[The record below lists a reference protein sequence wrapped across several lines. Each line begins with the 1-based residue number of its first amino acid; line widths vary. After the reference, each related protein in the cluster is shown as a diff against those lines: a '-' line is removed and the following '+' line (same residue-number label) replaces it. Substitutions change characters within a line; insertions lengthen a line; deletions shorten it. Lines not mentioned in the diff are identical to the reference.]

1 MIPDTG
7 HPNARAVRGFCPR
20 FSFALQA
27 AARGARG
34 ASENSSSWAS
44 TVRKHGQTGSY
55 ARSTMA
61 PIEKTTGGTR
71 MALQGA
77 HQLFGDTDESSC
89 VPDAACAPRRSGARE
104 ASDAPDVP
112 DAACAIGMP
121 DEAYKLKASWMLD
134 APSSPEVF
142 PLGDYLAD
150 AFIAWDFYADA
161 PIPDAPFV
169 LRFSEGD
176 LVAYRA
182 LDGELAVWAGA
193 VDTSL
198 PPASLRRD
206 VEDCCPAWVV
216 AGSSLAR
223 LASVLAG
230 FSAQQKM
237 NTPSSWKSAISVYCL
252 RAAWFKPLSASRG
265 CWRQLLTLRGG
276 SAGNRGIPRRG
287 SAGPRCSRRGP
298 CLRPNRRIAGSCTP
312 SPAPV
317 PAARRRGGRSR
328 LCRSGQ

>member
-1 MIPDTG
+1 
-7 HPNARAVRGFCPR
+7 
-20 FSFALQA
+20 
-27 AARGARG
+27 
-34 ASENSSSWAS
+34 
-44 TVRKHGQTGSY
+44 
-55 ARSTMA
+55 
-61 PIEKTTGGTR
+61 

-89 VPDAACAPRRSGARE
+89 VPDAAYAIGMQGAPGRS
-104 ASDAPDVP
+104 SSPDAP

-121 DEAYKLKASWMLD
+121 GEACELEASWMLD

-216 AGSSLAR
+216 AGPLSCAFGQR
-223 LASVLAG
+223 ACRV
-230 FSAQQKM
+230 F
-237 NTPSSWKSAISVYCL
+237 
-252 RAAWFKPLSASRG
+252 RAAKDEYVIELEECNICLS
-265 CWRQLLTLRGG
+265 LEGG
-276 SAGNRGIPRRG
+276 TVQAAVRELDMLEAAAYS
-287 SAGPRCSRRGP
+287 SRRK
-298 CLRPNRRIAGSCTP
+298 RR
-312 SPAPV
+312 
-317 PAARRRGGRSR
+317 
-328 LCRSGQ
+328 

>member
-1 MIPDTG
+1 MRA
-7 HPNARAVRGFCPR
+7 ARARGL
-20 FSFALQA
+20 FAVSVLA
-27 AARGARG
+27 SRSRCERWRGG
-34 ASENSSSWAS
+34 VGDASENSSSWAA
-44 TVRKHGQTGSY
+44 TVQKHGQTGSY

-89 VPDAACAPRRSGARE
+89 VPDAACAPRRSGARGV
-104 ASDAPDVP
+104 SDEPAVP
-112 DAACAIGMP
+112 DAACAIGMSG
-121 DEAYKLKASWMLD
+121 EVCELKASWMLD

-161 PIPDAPFV
+161 PISDAPFV

-182 LDGELAVWAGA
+182 LDGKLAVCAGA

-206 VEDCCPAWVV
+206 AEDCCPAWVV
-216 AGSSLAR
+216 AG
-223 LASVLAG
+223 
-230 FSAQQKM
+230 
-237 NTPSSWKSAISVYCL
+237 
-252 RAAWFKPLSASRG
+252 PLSCAFGQRACRAFRTAKDEYVIELEG
-265 CWRQLLTLRGG
+265 CSIGLSLEGG
-276 SAGNRGIPRRG
+276 TVQAAVRELDMLAAGAY
-287 SAGPRCSRRGP
+287 SSRRK
-298 CLRPNRRIAGSCTP
+298 
-312 SPAPV
+312 
-317 PAARRRGGRSR
+317 
-328 LCRSGQ
+328 CR

>member
-1 MIPDTG
+1 MACRCLMIPETD

-27 AARGARG
+27 AARGGRG

-61 PIEKTTGGTR
+61 PIENTTGGTR

-89 VPDAACAPRRSGARE
+89 VPDAACAIGTSGE
-104 ASDAPDVP
+104 A
-112 DAACAIGMP
+112 C
-121 DEAYKLKASWMLD
+121 ELKASWMLG
-134 APSSPEVF
+134 APSSPEAF

-161 PIPDAPFV
+161 PIPDAPFI

-176 LVAYRA
+176 FVAYRA
-182 LDGELAVWAGA
+182 LDGELAVWVGA

-206 VEDCCPAWVV
+206 AEDCCPAWVV
-216 AGSSLAR
+216 AG
-223 LASVLAG
+223 
-230 FSAQQKM
+230 
-237 NTPSSWKSAISVYCL
+237 
-252 RAAWFKPLSASRG
+252 PLSCAFGQRACRVFRTAKDEFAIELEG
-265 CWRQLLTLRGG
+265 CSIRLSLEGG
-276 SAGNRGIPRRG
+276 TVQTAVCEPRMLAAAAY
-287 SAGPRCSRRGP
+287 SSRRK
-298 CLRPNRRIAGSCTP
+298 RK
-312 SPAPV
+312 
-317 PAARRRGGRSR
+317 
-328 LCRSGQ
+328 

>member
-1 MIPDTG
+1 MARRCLMIPDTG

-89 VPDAACAPRRSGARE
+89 VPDAACAPRRPGARE
-104 ASDAPDVP
+104 VSDEPAVPDAACALERLGVPDAP

-121 DEAYKLKASWMLD
+121 GEACELKASQMLD
-134 APSSPEVF
+134 APSSPEAF

-176 LVAYRA
+176 LAAYRA

-216 AGSSLAR
+216 AGPLSCAFGQR
-223 LASVLAG
+223 ACRV
-230 FSAQQKM
+230 F
-237 NTPSSWKSAISVYCL
+237 
-252 RAAWFKPLSASRG
+252 RAAKDEYVIELEG
-265 CWRQLLTLRGG
+265 CSIRLLLEGG
-276 SAGNRGIPRRG
+276 MVQAAVCEPRMLAAAAY
-287 SAGPRCSRRGP
+287 SSRRK
-298 CLRPNRRIAGSCTP
+298 RR
-312 SPAPV
+312 
-317 PAARRRGGRSR
+317 
-328 LCRSGQ
+328 

>member
-1 MIPDTG
+1 MARRCLMIPDTG

-89 VPDAACAPRRSGARE
+89 VPDAACAPRRSGARG
-104 ASDAPDVP
+104 ASDEPAVP
-112 DAACAIGMP
+112 DAAGALERLGAPGRSSSPDAPDASHANGMP
-121 DEAYKLKASWMLD
+121 GEACKLKASWMLD

-216 AGSSLAR
+216 AGPLSCAFGQR
-223 LASVLAG
+223 ACRV
-230 FSAQQKM
+230 F
-237 NTPSSWKSAISVYCL
+237 
-252 RAAWFKPLSASRG
+252 RAAKDEYVIELEG
-265 CWRQLLTLRGG
+265 CSIRLLLEGG
-276 SAGNRGIPRRG
+276 MVQAAVCEPRMLTAAAY
-287 SAGPRCSRRGP
+287 SSRRK
-298 CLRPNRRIAGSCTP
+298 RR
-312 SPAPV
+312 
-317 PAARRRGGRSR
+317 
-328 LCRSGQ
+328 

>member
-1 MIPDTG
+1 MARRCLMIPDTG

-34 ASENSSSWAS
+34 TSENFSSWAS

-89 VPDAACAPRRSGARE
+89 VPDAACALERLGVP
-104 ASDAPDVP
+104 DAP

-121 DEAYKLKASWMLD
+121 GEACELKASWMLG
-134 APSSPEVF
+134 APSSPEAF

-216 AGSSLAR
+216 AG
-223 LASVLAG
+223 
-230 FSAQQKM
+230 
-237 NTPSSWKSAISVYCL
+237 
-252 RAAWFKPLSASRG
+252 PLSCAFGQRACRVFRTAKDEYVIELEG
-265 CWRQLLTLRGG
+265 CSIGLSLEGG
-276 SAGNRGIPRRG
+276 TVQAAVRELDMLAAGAY
-287 SAGPRCSRRGP
+287 SSRRK
-298 CLRPNRRIAGSCTP
+298 
-312 SPAPV
+312 
-317 PAARRRGGRSR
+317 
-328 LCRSGQ
+328 CR

>member
-1 MIPDTG
+1 MACRCLMIPDTG
-7 HPNARAVRGFCPR
+7 HPNARAVRGFRPR

-89 VPDAACAPRRSGARE
+89 VPDAACAPRRSGARGV
-104 ASDAPDVP
+104 SDEPAVP
-112 DAACAIGMP
+112 DAACALERLGAPGRSSSPDAPDAACANGMP
-121 DEAYKLKASWMLD
+121 GEACKLKASWMLD
-134 APSSPEVF
+134 AASSPEVF

-150 AFIAWDFYADA
+150 AFVAWDFYADA

-176 LVAYRA
+176 LMAYRA

-216 AGSSLAR
+216 AGPLSCAFGQR
-223 LASVLAG
+223 ACRV
-230 FSAQQKM
+230 F
-237 NTPSSWKSAISVYCL
+237 
-252 RAAWFKPLSASRG
+252 RAAKDEYVIELEG
-265 CWRQLLTLRGG
+265 CSIRLLLEGG
-276 SAGNRGIPRRG
+276 MVQAAVCEPRMLTAAAY
-287 SAGPRCSRRGP
+287 SSRRK
-298 CLRPNRRIAGSCTP
+298 RR
-312 SPAPV
+312 
-317 PAARRRGGRSR
+317 
-328 LCRSGQ
+328 

>member
-1 MIPDTG
+1 MARRCLMIPDTG
-7 HPNARAVRGFCPR
+7 NPNARAVRGFCPR

-34 ASENSSSWAS
+34 ASENSSSWAA

-55 ARSTMA
+55 TRSTMA

-89 VPDAACAPRRSGARE
+89 VPDAACAPRRSGARGV
-104 ASDAPDVP
+104 SDEPDVPDAACALERLGAPDAP

-121 DEAYKLKASWMLD
+121 GEACKLKASWMLD

-182 LDGELAVWAGA
+182 SGGELAVCTGS

-198 PPASLRRD
+198 PPAGLHPD
-206 VEDCCPAWVV
+206 AEGCCPAWVV
-216 AGSSLAR
+216 AG
-223 LASVLAG
+223 
-230 FSAQQKM
+230 
-237 NTPSSWKSAISVYCL
+237 
-252 RAAWFKPLSASRG
+252 PLSCAFGQRVHRAFQAAKDEYTIELEE
-265 CWRQLLTLRGG
+265 CIVRLTLEGSTVQAAVG
-276 SAGNRGIPRRG
+276 ESGMLSAGAY
-287 SAGPRCSRRGP
+287 SSRRK
-298 CLRPNRRIAGSCTP
+298 RR
-312 SPAPV
+312 
-317 PAARRRGGRSR
+317 
-328 LCRSGQ
+328 

>member
-89 VPDAACAPRRSGARE
+89 VPDAACAPRRSGARGV
-104 ASDAPDVP
+104 SDEPAVP
-112 DAACAIGMP
+112 DAACALERLGAPGRSSSPDALDASCAIGMLG
-121 DEAYKLKASWMLD
+121 EACKLKASWMLD

-150 AFIAWDFYADA
+150 AFVAWDFYADA

-176 LVAYRA
+176 LMAYRA

-216 AGSSLAR
+216 AGPLSCAFGQR
-223 LASVLAG
+223 ACRV
-230 FSAQQKM
+230 F
-237 NTPSSWKSAISVYCL
+237 
-252 RAAWFKPLSASRG
+252 RAAKDEYVIELEG
-265 CWRQLLTLRGG
+265 CSIRLLLEGG
-276 SAGNRGIPRRG
+276 MVQAAVCEPRMLTAAAY
-287 SAGPRCSRRGP
+287 SSRRK
-298 CLRPNRRIAGSCTP
+298 RR
-312 SPAPV
+312 
-317 PAARRRGGRSR
+317 
-328 LCRSGQ
+328 

>member
-1 MIPDTG
+1 MARRCLMIPDTG

-89 VPDAACAPRRSGARE
+89 VPDAACAPRRPGARGV
-104 ASDAPDVP
+104 SDEPVVP
-112 DAACAIGMP
+112 DAACALERLGAPGRSSSPDAPDASRAIGMP
-121 DEAYKLKASWMLD
+121 GEACKLKASWMLD
-134 APSSPEVF
+134 TPSSPEVF

-182 LDGELAVWAGA
+182 PEGELAVWAGA

-216 AGSSLAR
+216 AGPLSCAFGQR
-223 LASVLAG
+223 ACRV
-230 FSAQQKM
+230 F
-237 NTPSSWKSAISVYCL
+237 
-252 RAAWFKPLSASRG
+252 RAAKDEYVIELEE
-265 CWRQLLTLRGG
+265 CNICLLLEGG
-276 SAGNRGIPRRG
+276 MVQAAVCEPRMLTAAAY
-287 SAGPRCSRRGP
+287 SSRRK
-298 CLRPNRRIAGSCTP
+298 RR
-312 SPAPV
+312 
-317 PAARRRGGRSR
+317 
-328 LCRSGQ
+328 

>member
-1 MIPDTG
+1 MARRCLMIPDTG

-89 VPDAACAPRRSGARE
+89 APDAACAPRRSGARE
-104 ASDAPDVP
+104 ASDAPDAP
-112 DAACAIGMP
+112 DAACTLERLGAPGRLSSPDALDASRANGMP
-121 DEAYKLKASWMLD
+121 GEACKLKASWMLD

-182 LDGELAVWAGA
+182 LDG
-193 VDTSL
+193 
-198 PPASLRRD
+198 
-206 VEDCCPAWVV
+206 
-216 AGSSLAR
+216 
-223 LASVLAG
+223 
-230 FSAQQKM
+230 
-237 NTPSSWKSAISVYCL
+237 
-252 RAAWFKPLSASRG
+252 
-265 CWRQLLTLRGG
+265 
-276 SAGNRGIPRRG
+276 
-287 SAGPRCSRRGP
+287 
-298 CLRPNRRIAGSCTP
+298 
-312 SPAPV
+312 
-317 PAARRRGGRSR
+317 
-328 LCRSGQ
+328 

>member
-1 MIPDTG
+1 MARRCLMIPDTG
-7 HPNARAVRGFCPR
+7 NPNARAVRGFCPR

-27 AARGARG
+27 AARVREALRKTLPVT
-34 ASENSSSWAS
+34 A
-44 TVRKHGQTGSY
+44 TVQKHGQTGSY
-55 ARSTMA
+55 ARSTIA

-89 VPDAACAPRRSGARE
+89 VPDAACAPRRSGARGV
-104 ASDAPDVP
+104 SDEPAVP

-121 DEAYKLKASWMLD
+121 GEACELKASWMLD

-216 AGSSLAR
+216 AG
-223 LASVLAG
+223 
-230 FSAQQKM
+230 
-237 NTPSSWKSAISVYCL
+237 
-252 RAAWFKPLSASRG
+252 PLSCAFGQRACRVFRTAKDEYVIELEECNICLLLEGGMVQAAVCTPGMSAAS
-265 CWRQLLTLRGG
+265 TY
-276 SAGNRGIPRRG
+276 S
-287 SAGPRCSRRGP
+287 SRRK
-298 CLRPNRRIAGSCTP
+298 RR
-312 SPAPV
+312 
-317 PAARRRGGRSR
+317 
-328 LCRSGQ
+328 

>member
-1 MIPDTG
+1 MACRCLMIPDTG

-27 AARGARG
+27 AARGAG
-34 ASENSSSWAS
+34 YASENSSSWAV

-89 VPDAACAPRRSGARE
+89 VPDAACAPRRSGARGV
-104 ASDAPDVP
+104 SDEPAVP
-112 DAACAIGMP
+112 DAACAIGMLG
-121 DEAYKLKASWMLD
+121 EACKLKAPRMLD

-182 LDGELAVWAGA
+182 LNGELAVCAGA

-206 VEDCCPAWVV
+206 AEDCCPAWVV
-216 AGSSLAR
+216 AG
-223 LASVLAG
+223 
-230 FSAQQKM
+230 
-237 NTPSSWKSAISVYCL
+237 
-252 RAAWFKPLSASRG
+252 PLSCAFGQRA
-265 CWRQLLTLRGG
+265 CRAFRTAKDEYVIELEECNICLLLEGG
-276 SAGNRGIPRRG
+276 MVQAAVCEPRMLAAAAY
-287 SAGPRCSRRGP
+287 SSRRK
-298 CLRPNRRIAGSCTP
+298 RK
-312 SPAPV
+312 
-317 PAARRRGGRSR
+317 
-328 LCRSGQ
+328 

>member
-34 ASENSSSWAS
+34 ASENSSSWAA

-89 VPDAACAPRRSGARE
+89 VPDAACAPRRSGARGV
-104 ASDAPDVP
+104 SDEPDVPDAACALERLGAPDAP

-121 DEAYKLKASWMLD
+121 GEACKLKASQMPD
-134 APSSPEVF
+134 APSSPEAF

-182 LDGELAVWAGA
+182 LDGELVVCAGS

-206 VEDCCPAWVV
+206 AEDCCPAWVV
-216 AGSSLAR
+216 AGPLSCAFGQR
-223 LASVLAG
+223 ACRV
-230 FSAQQKM
+230 F
-237 NTPSSWKSAISVYCL
+237 
-252 RAAWFKPLSASRG
+252 RAAKDEYVIELEECNICLLLEGGMVQAAVCESRM
-265 CWRQLLTLRGG
+265 LAAAAY
-276 SAGNRGIPRRG
+276 S
-287 SAGPRCSRRGP
+287 SRRK
-298 CLRPNRRIAGSCTP
+298 RR
-312 SPAPV
+312 
-317 PAARRRGGRSR
+317 
-328 LCRSGQ
+328 

>member
-1 MIPDTG
+1 
-7 HPNARAVRGFCPR
+7 
-20 FSFALQA
+20 
-27 AARGARG
+27 
-34 ASENSSSWAS
+34 
-44 TVRKHGQTGSY
+44 
-55 ARSTMA
+55 
-61 PIEKTTGGTR
+61 

-89 VPDAACAPRRSGARE
+89 VPDAACAPRRSGARGVSDEPAVPDE
-104 ASDAPDVP
+104 ACALERLGAPGRSSSPDAP

-121 DEAYKLKASWMLD
+121 GEACELKASQMLD
-134 APSSPEVF
+134 ALSSPEAF

-161 PIPDAPFV
+161 PISDAPFV

-216 AGSSLAR
+216 AGPLSCAFGQR
-223 LASVLAG
+223 ACRA
-230 FSAQQKM
+230 F
-237 NTPSSWKSAISVYCL
+237 
-252 RAAWFKPLSASRG
+252 RAAKDEYVIELEG
-265 CWRQLLTLRGG
+265 CSIRLLLEGG
-276 SAGNRGIPRRG
+276 MVQAAVCEPRMLAAAAY
-287 SAGPRCSRRGP
+287 SSRRK
-298 CLRPNRRIAGSCTP
+298 RR
-312 SPAPV
+312 
-317 PAARRRGGRSR
+317 
-328 LCRSGQ
+328 

>member
-7 HPNARAVRGFCPR
+7 HPNARAVCGFCPR

-27 AARGARG
+27 AARGAG
-34 ASENSSSWAS
+34 YASENSSSWAA

-89 VPDAACAPRRSGARE
+89 VPDAACAPGRSGAHGT
-104 ASDAPDVP
+104 SDAPDEP
-112 DAACAIGMP
+112 DTACAIGVLG
-121 DEAYKLKASWMLD
+121 EACELKASWMLG
-134 APSSPEVF
+134 APSSPEAF
-142 PLGDYLAD
+142 PLGDDLAD

-161 PIPDAPFV
+161 PISDAPFV

-182 LDGELAVWAGA
+182 LDGKLAVCAGA

-206 VEDCCPAWVV
+206 AEDCCPAWVV
-216 AGSSLAR
+216 VG
-223 LASVLAG
+223 
-230 FSAQQKM
+230 
-237 NTPSSWKSAISVYCL
+237 
-252 RAAWFKPLSASRG
+252 PLSCAFGQRACRAFRTAKDEYVIELEG
-265 CWRQLLTLRGG
+265 CSIRLSLEGG
-276 SAGNRGIPRRG
+276 TVQAAVRELDMLAAGAY
-287 SAGPRCSRRGP
+287 SSRRK
-298 CLRPNRRIAGSCTP
+298 
-312 SPAPV
+312 
-317 PAARRRGGRSR
+317 
-328 LCRSGQ
+328 CR

>member
-1 MIPDTG
+1 MVRRCLMIPDTG

-89 VPDAACAPRRSGARE
+89 VPDAACAPRRSGARGV
-104 ASDAPDVP
+104 SDEPDVP
-112 DAACAIGMP
+112 DAACALERLGAPGRSSSPDAPDASHANGMP
-121 DEAYKLKASWMLD
+121 GEACKLKASWMLG

-182 LDGELAVWAGA
+182 LDGELVVCAGS

-206 VEDCCPAWVV
+206 AEDCCPAWVV
-216 AGSSLAR
+216 AGPLSCAFGQR
-223 LASVLAG
+223 ACR
-230 FSAQQKM
+230 FF
-237 NTPSSWKSAISVYCL
+237 
-252 RAAWFKPLSASRG
+252 RAAKDEYVIELEECSIR
-265 CWRQLLTLRGG
+265 LLLEGG
-276 SAGNRGIPRRG
+276 MVQAAVCEPRMLAAAAY
-287 SAGPRCSRRGP
+287 SSRRK
-298 CLRPNRRIAGSCTP
+298 RR
-312 SPAPV
+312 
-317 PAARRRGGRSR
+317 
-328 LCRSGQ
+328 

>member
-1 MIPDTG
+1 
-7 HPNARAVRGFCPR
+7 
-20 FSFALQA
+20 
-27 AARGARG
+27 
-34 ASENSSSWAS
+34 
-44 TVRKHGQTGSY
+44 
-55 ARSTMA
+55 
-61 PIEKTTGGTR
+61 

-89 VPDAACAPRRSGARE
+89 VPDAACAPRRSGARGV
-104 ASDAPDVP
+104 SDEPAVP
-112 DAACAIGMP
+112 DAACAIGMLG
-121 DEAYKLKASWMLD
+121 EACKLKASRMLD

-216 AGSSLAR
+216 AG
-223 LASVLAG
+223 
-230 FSAQQKM
+230 
-237 NTPSSWKSAISVYCL
+237 
-252 RAAWFKPLSASRG
+252 PLSCAFGQRVHRAFQAAKGEYAIELEECSIR
-265 CWRQLLTLRGG
+265 LSLEGG
-276 SAGNRGIPRRG
+276 MVQAAVCEPRMLAAGAY
-287 SAGPRCSRRGP
+287 SSRRK
-298 CLRPNRRIAGSCTP
+298 RK
-312 SPAPV
+312 
-317 PAARRRGGRSR
+317 
-328 LCRSGQ
+328 

>member
-1 MIPDTG
+1 MACRCLMIPDTG

-89 VPDAACAPRRSGARE
+89 VPDAACAPRRSGARGV
-104 ASDAPDVP
+104 SDEPAVPDAACALERLGAPGRSSSPDAP

-121 DEAYKLKASWMLD
+121 GEACKLKASWMLD

-198 PPASLRRD
+198 PPVSLRRD

-216 AGSSLAR
+216 AGPLSCAFGQR
-223 LASVLAG
+223 ACRV
-230 FSAQQKM
+230 F
-237 NTPSSWKSAISVYCL
+237 
-252 RAAWFKPLSASRG
+252 RAAKDEYVIELEG
-265 CWRQLLTLRGG
+265 CSIRLLLEGG
-276 SAGNRGIPRRG
+276 MVQAAVCEPRMLVAAAY
-287 SAGPRCSRRGP
+287 SSRRK
-298 CLRPNRRIAGSCTP
+298 RR
-312 SPAPV
+312 
-317 PAARRRGGRSR
+317 
-328 LCRSGQ
+328 

>member
-7 HPNARAVRGFCPR
+7 HPSARAVRSFCPR

-34 ASENSSSWAS
+34 ASENSSSWAA

-89 VPDAACAPRRSGARE
+89 VPDAACAPRRSGAHGVSDEPAVSDAAGALERLG
-104 ASDAPDVP
+104 APGRSSSPDAPDA
-112 DAACAIGMP
+112 AACAIGMP
-121 DEAYKLKASWMLD
+121 GEACKLKASWMLD
-134 APSSPEVF
+134 APSSPEVS

-161 PIPDAPFV
+161 PIPDAPFI

-216 AGSSLAR
+216 AGPLSCAFGQR
-223 LASVLAG
+223 ACRV
-230 FSAQQKM
+230 F
-237 NTPSSWKSAISVYCL
+237 
-252 RAAWFKPLSASRG
+252 RAAKDEYVIELEG
-265 CWRQLLTLRGG
+265 CSIRLLLEGG
-276 SAGNRGIPRRG
+276 MVQAAVCEPRMLTAAAY
-287 SAGPRCSRRGP
+287 SSRRK
-298 CLRPNRRIAGSCTP
+298 RR
-312 SPAPV
+312 
-317 PAARRRGGRSR
+317 
-328 LCRSGQ
+328 